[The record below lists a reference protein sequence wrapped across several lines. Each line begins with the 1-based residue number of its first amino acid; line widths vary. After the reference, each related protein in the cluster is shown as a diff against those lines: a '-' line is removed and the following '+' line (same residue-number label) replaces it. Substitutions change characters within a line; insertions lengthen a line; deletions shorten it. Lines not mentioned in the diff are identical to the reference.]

1 MGRGRRV
8 GACLGVGLGLAVAV
22 AVAVG
27 VGEADPQGLTGQL
40 KISIE
45 AIMARPLS

>member
-1 MGRGRRV
+1 V
-8 GACLGVGLGLAVAV
+8 AVAV

-27 VGEADPQGLTGQL
+27 VGEADAQGLTGQV

-45 AIMARPLS
+45 SKTVTPSDA